1 VKKVVG
7 TITYEGGE
15 VVPFVAG
22 PQAFAAL
29 EAYARRQDFDVTAGR
44 DNATVTLYLAYAA
57 LHVQEGFDVWLG
69 SVDDVDT
76 GSGDADGIEV
86 PPTPEAAR
94 PG

>member
-29 EAYARRQDFDVTAGR
+29 EAYARRQDFNPTDGAN
-44 DNATVTLYLAYAA
+44 NATMTLYLAYSA

-69 SVDDVDT
+69 SVDDVELA
-76 GSGDADGIEV
+76 GDEVDV

-94 PG
+94 RE